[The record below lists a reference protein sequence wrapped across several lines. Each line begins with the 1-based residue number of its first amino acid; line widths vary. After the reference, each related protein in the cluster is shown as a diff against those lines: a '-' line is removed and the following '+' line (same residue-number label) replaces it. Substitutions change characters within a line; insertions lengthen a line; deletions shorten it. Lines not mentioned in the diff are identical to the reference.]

1 MPCFLLPVSAA
12 AVAVTWASAS
22 AATFS
27 VIIRVVSASAHAP
40 LGRYANIEET
50 RLLAPPSTSLPP
62 AAIARTTR
70 STATKDQ
77 TSRAVATNLM
87 KRMRSASLQFQGVR
101 APLNCFRTAA
111 AELPTRSIARAN
123 SSLVTPRCRVQYL
136 TCSSCSIA
144 ILLRSGVTVLLIIFA
159 GLVINGVASGLFR
172 LTGIQRWAAAGRR
185 KRGCGAPV
193 TRPSTVEPATRFS
206 QIKSCMRVSNS
217 AQKYIEA
224 KINISPTR
232 LYEFITVQGNAW
244 L

>member
-27 VIIRVVSASAHAP
+27 VIIRVVSASA
-40 LGRYANIEET
+40 
-50 RLLAPPSTSLPP
+50 LAPPWAIRKHRRNTTACASQHILAAPSDSANDAFHGHKGSNIKGCRDKFDEGNAIRI
-62 AAIARTTR
+62 AAI
-70 STATKDQ
+70 
-77 TSRAVATNLM
+77 
-87 KRMRSASLQFQGVR
+87 QGVR
-101 APLNCFRTAA
+101 AALNCFRTAA

-185 KRGCGAPV
+185 KTGCQSA
-193 TRPSTVEPATRFS
+193 STVEPAARFS
-206 QIKSCMRVSNS
+206 EIKSCMRVSNI
-217 AQKYIEA
+217 AQK
-224 KINISPTR
+224 
-232 LYEFITVQGNAW
+232 
-244 L
+244 